1 MFNKA
6 AALNNPIMF
15 HAYVYT
21 YIYLWP
27 SCTLAHFFDD

>member
-21 YIYLWP
+21 YIYIYGPVVL
-27 SCTLAHFFDD
+27 